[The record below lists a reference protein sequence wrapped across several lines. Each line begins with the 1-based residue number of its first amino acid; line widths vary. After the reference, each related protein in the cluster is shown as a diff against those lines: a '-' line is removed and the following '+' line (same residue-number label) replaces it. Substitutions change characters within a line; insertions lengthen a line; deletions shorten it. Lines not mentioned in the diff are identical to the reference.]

1 MEGIKS
7 KRSSGGGEGEPREMN
22 QRGVVEGLGALVARP
37 VGASIVLDAG
47 TEMEAIND
55 LENGFRWA
63 TRGACGSGGADEIAL
78 SRWFAMMR
86 GVPVGGY
93 LLRSRLK
100 ATRCCV

>member
-1 MEGIKS
+1 
-7 KRSSGGGEGEPREMN
+7 MN
-22 QRGVVEGLGALVARP
+22 QRGGAGALDALVARP
-37 VGASIVLDAG
+37 VCASIVFDAG

-78 SRWFAMMR
+78 SRWFAMRR

-93 LLRSRLK
+93 LLRSRLE
-100 ATRCCV
+100 AMRCCV